1 VKIVLTN
8 WMMKMMVFF
17 IALICH
23 YDICGHVANSET
35 QLKSDNP
42 QRFSKDCESG
52 YRLVLTKVLHG
63 YTHFVANTTYKED
76 KYVRDK
82 CNTLFDVQCIMI
94 LIYLTFVPIVLQ
106 NIKTRKL
113 WSCIVWQD
121 IPWSRL
127 KIWVNKQHILVSN
140 SITTRVIY
148 SEEKILLSRW
158 SVFLWRMVYFCDE
171 CNSGFAYNVIKI
183 ACLKKQIWKSFSILN
198 YSVLKVTCWL
208 KWWISRA
215 LHKDECDPYYS
226 VNHYDCDMCYKLD

>member
-1 VKIVLTN
+1 LDGGVLHCSIYKYDLCTECEQAARN
-8 WMMKMMVFF
+8 AAKFLVEEKRKTKMIIMGDGHSQLTCFKTHFLEKVYQCYENNEYTCENCSNQLNNEDDGIFHC
-17 IALICH
+17 IECH

-127 KIWVNKQHILVSN
+127 KI
-140 SITTRVIY
+140 
-148 SEEKILLSRW
+148 
-158 SVFLWRMVYFCDE
+158 
-171 CNSGFAYNVIKI
+171 
-183 ACLKKQIWKSFSILN
+183 
-198 YSVLKVTCWL
+198 
-208 KWWISRA
+208 
-215 LHKDECDPYYS
+215 
-226 VNHYDCDMCYKLD
+226 